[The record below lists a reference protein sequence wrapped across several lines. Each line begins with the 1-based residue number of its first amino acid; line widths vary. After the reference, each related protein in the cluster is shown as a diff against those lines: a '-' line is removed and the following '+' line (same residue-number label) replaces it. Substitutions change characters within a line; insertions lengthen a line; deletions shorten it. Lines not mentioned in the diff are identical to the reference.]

1 MTAIVT
7 RDRMIDITT
16 PALGSSAGTYT
27 SRDQRTAMMT
37 LDCETMPLQSDQ
49 RAMFRSVSKDSEGK
63 RYFTRDFSTAC
74 LPRIATASQGVAG
87 SAKLAMDSNDDAE
100 LPGPPKSIVKKAMLF
115 YNIGDVRKD
124 CNRNPKGDTIS
135 FVTASRRHQ
144 EEEKCCGWIPRT
156 P

>member
-1 MTAIVT
+1 
-7 RDRMIDITT
+7 
-16 PALGSSAGTYT
+16 
-27 SRDQRTAMMT
+27 
-37 LDCETMPLQSDQ
+37 
-49 RAMFRSVSKDSEGK
+49 MFRSVSKDSEGK

-156 P
+156 PLSGELTVLPIRHQKCALNARCCSSLLILGGTFYIFRTQ